1 MNTIKTTCPYCGV
14 GCGIEATVE
23 DRATH
28 RVTIKGDANHPA
40 NFGKLCSKGATLGDT
55 VSLENRL
62 LYPQIRGQRVD
73 WDTALDHIAVKFNRI
88 IVQHGPEAVAFYV
101 SGQLLTEDYYVANKL
116 MKGFIGTANIDTNS
130 RLCMSSAVV
139 GYKRA
144 FGADTVPCNYE
155 DLEQAELIL
164 LVGSNAAWCH
174 PIAFQRIRKA
184 KENNPNL
191 KIVVIDPRATASCD
205 IADLHL
211 PVKPG
216 MDALLFNGILA
227 YLQQNGLVNQPYVDT
242 HTDGFELALSE
253 AMKTA
258 GSIEQVAAGCGLTSE
273 AVGKLFDW
281 FANTDKTVTVYSQGI
296 NQSSSGSDKCNAI
309 INCHLA
315 TGRIG
320 KPGMGPFSFTGQ
332 PNAMGGREVG
342 GLANTLAAH
351 MDLENPEHVDR
362 VGRFWGS
369 DKVADKQGLKAVA
382 MFDAIAAGQIK
393 AVWIMATNPVVS
405 MPDADKVK
413 RALQQCELVVVSDC
427 IANTDTSQL
436 AHVLLP
442 ATGWSEKDGT
452 VTNLER
458 RISRQRPLFPASG
471 EARHDWWIICQVAQR
486 MGFGKAFS
494 YQSSAEIFREHAR
507 LSAFENDAE
516 HQLRDFNLS
525 AFTGIDREGFDE
537 LQPVQWPVTNEQTT
551 GTARMFADGRYF
563 TANRKARFIP
573 VTPRPPVNSSDTDY
587 PFTLNTGRLRDQW
600 HTMTRTGLATKL
612 NAHRPE
618 PFVEIHPADA
628 ERLELK
634 ARSLVQIQSRWGSML
649 ARVEINSGQQVGSLF
664 VPMHW
669 TDQSSSHGR
678 MGAVVNPV
686 VDPYSGQPESKQTP
700 VKIGSWPA
708 QWYATILSR
717 QPLQI
722 AAAEYQVSVRGD
734 RYFRYELASTEFGK
748 DWRTWGR
755 ALLACVEQREDDNC
769 WLEYSDPQAGY
780 YRTAY
785 LPEREL
791 RACLFVGPDCDLPE
805 SGWLGSLF
813 AKSELSRAERLSL
826 LSGAPPKGEGDIGRI
841 VCSCFNVGEKTIQQ
855 AVQAHQFQS
864 VADISACLSA
874 GSGCGSC
881 VSELKEFL
889 PKPT

>member
-1 MNTIKTTCPYCGV
+1 MNIIKTTCPYCGV
-14 GCGIEATVE
+14 GCGVEATVE
-23 DRATH
+23 NSTEH
-28 RVTIKGDANHPA
+28 RVSIKGDSQHPA
-40 NFGKLCSKGATLGDT
+40 NYGKLCSKGATLGDT

-62 LYPQIRGQRVD
+62 LHPQIKGQRVD
-73 WDTALDHIAVKFNRI
+73 WDTALAHVACGFNEI
-88 IVQHGPEAVAFYV
+88 IEKYGPEAVAFYV

-155 DLEQAELIL
+155 DLEQADLIL
-164 LVGSNAAWCH
+164 LVGSNTAWCH
-174 PIAFQRIRKA
+174 PVSFQRIRKA

-191 KIVVIDPRATASCD
+191 KIVVIDPRATATCD

-227 YLQQNGLVNQPYVDT
+227 YLQQSGRIDQAYIER
-242 HTDGFELALSE
+242 HTEGFAAALAAALSS
-253 AMKTA
+253 A
-258 GSIEQVAAGCGLTSE
+258 GSIQQVADGCGVSSE
-273 AVGKLFDW
+273 LVSTLFDW
-281 FANTDKTVTVYSQGI
+281 FAGTEKTVTVYSQGI

-315 TGRIG
+315 TARIG

-362 VGRFWGS
+362 VARFWGS
-369 DKVADKQGLKAVA
+369 SQVADKQGLKAVA
-382 MFDAIAAGQIK
+382 MFDAIAAGKIK

-427 IANTDTSQL
+427 IANTDTAKL

-471 EARHDWWIICQVAQR
+471 EAKHDWWIISQVAQR
-486 MGFGKAFS
+486 MGYEQAFN
-494 YQSSAEIFREHAR
+494 YQSSAEVFREHAA

-516 HQLRDFNLS
+516 HQLRDFDLS
-525 AFTGIDREGFDE
+525 ALADIDQPEFDA
-537 LQPVQWPVTNEQTT
+537 LQPLQWPVSNQQPQ
-551 GTARMFADGRYF
+551 GTARLFTDGLYF
-563 TANRKARFIP
+563 TPNRKARFIP
-573 VTPRPPVNSSDTDY
+573 ITPRPPVNAPDTDY

-600 HTMTRTGLATKL
+600 HTMTRTGLVPKL
-612 NAHRPE
+612 TAHRPE
-618 PFVEIHPADA
+618 PFLEIHPADA
-628 ERLELK
+628 ARIGLE
-634 ARSLVQIQSRWGSML
+634 AGSLANIISRWGSML
-649 ARVEINSGQQVGSLF
+649 ARVEINPGQQIGSLF

-669 TDQSSSHGR
+669 TEQLSSQGR
-678 MGAVVNPV
+678 MGAVVNPA
-686 VDPYSGQPESKQTP
+686 VDPHSGQPESKQTP
-700 VKIGSWPA
+700 VAISAWPA
-708 QWYATILSR
+708 RWYATVLSR
-717 QPLQI
+717 RPLNI
-722 AAAEYQVSVRGD
+722 ADVAYQVSVRGD
-734 RYFRYELASTEFGK
+734 GYFRYELAATDAGK
-748 DWRTWGR
+748 DWQTWGR
-755 ALLACVEQREDDNC
+755 ALLADKPHQDDDAG
-769 WLEYSDPQAGY
+769 WLEYSDLQAGY

-785 LPEREL
+785 LDENRL
-791 RACLFVGPDCDLPE
+791 QACLLVGPDAGLPQP
-805 SGWLGSLF
+805 GWLGSLF
-813 AKSELSRAERLSL
+813 AKTELSRAERLSL
-826 LSGAPPKGEGDIGRI
+826 LSGLPPKGEADIGRI

-855 AVQAHQFQS
+855 AVQAHQFRS
-864 VADISACLSA
+864 VAEISACLGA

-881 VSELKEFL
+881 VAELKEFL
-889 PKPT
+889 PKPI